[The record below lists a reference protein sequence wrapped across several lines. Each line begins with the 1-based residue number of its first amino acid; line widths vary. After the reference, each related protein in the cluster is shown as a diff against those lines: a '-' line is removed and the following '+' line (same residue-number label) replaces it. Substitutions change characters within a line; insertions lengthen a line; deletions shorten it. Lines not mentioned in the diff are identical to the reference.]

1 MPTELGLHHGETIAG
16 NQILKPGTSK
26 KHHREWLKLRA
37 QGIGASDISTILGLN
52 RFHTPLQLWLE
63 RTGQID
69 PPAETL
75 RMELGKRFEKDI
87 ADLFAKET
95 GHELYPLG
103 LWQSKARPYHTAT
116 PDFGIVG
123 HNALVECK
131 LTGVTMAKEWSEN
144 QTSDH
149 AELQAQGQMYV
160 TGADMV
166 YVAALV
172 MSYTWSLEIR
182 KIHRDD
188 KVIAHILRAGEDF
201 MEHVRTG
208 TPPPSIDVDNVSTID
223 TAHPLLEGVRRELI
237 GEARSAWFRHET
249 AKESMKNAEKV
260 AKESWKQVKE
270 FLAGAEIP
278 TIEGSPLGKF
288 VEISRDGYYVNP
300 TTYIKFQSLRRHQN
314 G

>member
-1 MPTELGLHHGETIAG
+1 MPNELGLPHGETIVG
-16 NQILKPGTSK
+16 RQILKPGTSK
-26 KHHREWLKLRA
+26 NHHEKWLKLRA

-52 RFHTPLQLWLE
+52 KYRTPLQLWLE
-63 RTGQID
+63 RTGQIE
-69 PPAETL
+69 PQTETL
-75 RMELGKRFEKDI
+75 RMELGKRFEADI

-103 LWQSKARPYHTAT
+103 LWQSKERPYHTAT

-123 HNALVECK
+123 HNALLECK
-131 LTGVTMAKEWSEN
+131 LTGVTMAKEWSEG

-172 MSYTWSLEIR
+172 MSWNWTLEIR

-188 KVIAHILRAGEDF
+188 TVIAHILRAGEDF

-208 TPPPSIDVDNVSTID
+208 NPPPSIEADDVSTID
-223 TAHPLLEGVRRELI
+223 AAHPLMEGVRRELV
-237 GEARSAWFRHET
+237 GDARSAWFRYET
-249 AKESMKNAEKV
+249 AKESLKASEKV
-260 AKESWKQVKE
+260 AKDAWKQVKE
-270 FLAGAEIP
+270 FLAGAEVP
-278 TIEGSPLGKF
+278 TIEGAPLGRF
-288 VEISRDGYYVNP
+288 VEISRDGYYVKP
-300 TTYIKFQSLRRHQN
+300 TTYTKFQPLRRR
-314 G
+314 